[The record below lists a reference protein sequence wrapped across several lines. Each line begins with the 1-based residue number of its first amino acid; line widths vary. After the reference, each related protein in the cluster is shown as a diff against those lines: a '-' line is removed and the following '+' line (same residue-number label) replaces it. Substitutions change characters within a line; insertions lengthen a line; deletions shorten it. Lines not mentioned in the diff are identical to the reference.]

1 MAERGFLLLSATA
14 SGTGFDAAGQPLI
27 VSGYAY
33 RNGMV
38 YWSGVGTGSG
48 TLWGSPHP
56 SMGWFP
62 ISAFAWNNTV
72 FRNSAIISG
81 NYGQLMATVTFLANA
96 TGHLFAQ
103 WSNR

>member
-1 MAERGFLLLSATA
+1 MERGFLLLSATA
-14 SGTGFDAAGQPLI
+14 SGYGLDDAGQNLML
-27 VSGYAY
+27 SGYES

-56 SMGWFP
+56 EGMGWFP
-62 ISAFAWNNTV
+62 ISAFAWNDSV
-72 FRNSAIISG
+72 PRNSAILSG
-81 NYGQLMATVTFLANA
+81 NYGYLRASLTFTANA

-103 WSNR
+103 WALD